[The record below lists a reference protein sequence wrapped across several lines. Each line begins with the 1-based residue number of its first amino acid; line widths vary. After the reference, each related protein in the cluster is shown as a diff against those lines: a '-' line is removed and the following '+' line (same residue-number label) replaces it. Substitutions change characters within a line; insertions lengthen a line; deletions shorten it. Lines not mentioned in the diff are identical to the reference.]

1 MSELKVRSRPSGGKN
16 DNGKSHYVAGEGPYA
31 EFVFNNDRGGG
42 MVLAQG
48 LDMTG
53 RVQGIVYAPGCNA
66 NVEVAQ
72 SIAAERLAEIK
83 TVWEIRFAPF

>member
-1 MSELKVRSRPSGGKN
+1 MSELKVVARPTNSAVRSGYRPG
-16 DNGKSHYVAGEGPYA
+16 DTPYP

-48 LDMTG
+48 LDQNG
-53 RVQGIVYAPGCNA
+53 RVQGIVYAPGYHA
-66 NVEVAQ
+66 NIEIAQ

-83 TVWEIRFAPF
+83 TVSEIRFAPF